1 MSDTLE
7 QAAMAFDAA
16 LGNTAPSE
24 TAPASSGRPTEMLF
38 GNLGDLEVDDES
50 PSKGGGD
57 DDVPAPKARAKQQVE
72 EVDEDDVDSIFQRL
86 QAEEDGEDG
95 EGDEEDADKAEGE
108 EGEEDADKKD
118 DEEEDDSDVY
128 EVTVDGERV
137 EVSLREALDGYIRNE
152 TFHRRLSKLNEIQG
166 VIKTE
171 AAEVITQRQK
181 YTNLIEEMQAHLDQ
195 LIPAEPNWDEEYAR
209 DPKAARELEKKY
221 AQIKSTRAALEAEK
235 AKVSQEQKE
244 QDERALKEFI
254 ADNNVKILQNNPT
267 WKDPKVMERDLT
279 SMMKT
284 GLKAGF
290 SEDEVREVYDHR
302 MITILLKAAK
312 YDRLQENKP
321 KPIRRG
327 GKPIKP
333 GAGSK
338 STAPKVSTAMNSL
351 SRTGSVDDA
360 ASVMLSLINPKS
372 RRK

>member
-1 MSDTLE
+1 MSDSLE
-7 QAAMAFDAA
+7 QAAMAFDTA

-24 TAPASSGRPTEMLF
+24 PSSASSGRPTETLF
-38 GNLGDLEVDDES
+38 NNLGDLEVDDES
-50 PSKGGGD
+50 PARGGGD
-57 DDVPAPKARAKQQVE
+57 GSDEGLPKARAKKPAPE
-72 EVDEDDVDSIFQRL
+72 EVDEDVDQMFENL
-86 QAEEDGEDG
+86 VEEGDGEEQQDGEDDPEQG
-95 EGDEEDADKAEGE
+95 EDDPE
-108 EGEEDADKKD
+108 KKD
-118 DEEEDDSDVY
+118 DEEEEDDSDVF

-152 TFHRRLSKLNEIQG
+152 TFHRRLSKLNEIQDVVKG
-166 VIKTE
+166 E
-171 AAEVITQRQK
+171 AAKVIEQRQK
-181 YTNLIEEMQAHLDQ
+181 YSGLIEQMQAHLDQ

-209 DPKAARELEKKY
+209 DPKTARELEKKF

-244 QDERALKEFI
+244 QDEAALKEFI
-254 ADNNVKILQNNPT
+254 AENNVKIIQNNPT

-290 SEDEVREVYDHR
+290 SEDEIREVYDHR
-302 MITILLKAAK
+302 MITVLLKAAK
-312 YDRLQENKP
+312 FDRLQENKP

-327 GKPIKP
+327 GKPMKP

-338 STAPKVSTAMNSL
+338 STAPKVSTAMSSL

-360 ASVMLSLINPKS
+360 ASVMYSLINPKS
-372 RRK
+372 KRK